1 MLYKYCRKRRR
12 TLMTNFVIVD
22 ETGKVYGEEPDFGN
36 AAELWMVLEEMTGKK
51 LTIREETL
59 EMAG

>member
-1 MLYKYCRKRRR
+1 
-12 TLMTNFVIVD
+12 MTNFVIVD
-22 ETGKVYGEEPDFGN
+22 ETGKVYGEESDFGN

-51 LTIREETL
+51 LTIREETQ